1 MRRIGAIGSSDRLGG
16 SDSGAVMLTGQYRC
30 AGHDD
35 PPRVGLVVADTH
47 FWPSIYG
54 PFLNRVCMVEGM
66 VAAEAEPGPPRALA
80 PGSIAGETHPA
91 ARRLLDRP
99 FTDPTP
105 GTEEIR
111 MATAATECFAIV
123 TDRRRQFRA
132 ALRIAAA
139 MPQILAF
146 NRHPRQ

>member
-1 MRRIGAIGSSDRLGG
+1 
-16 SDSGAVMLTGQYRC
+16 
-30 AGHDD
+30 
-35 PPRVGLVVADTH
+35 
-47 FWPSIYG
+47 
-54 PFLNRVCMVEGM
+54 MVEGM

-111 MATAATECFAIV
+111 MATGAAKRLASIV
-123 TDRRRQFRA
+123 DGCQ
-132 ALRIAAA
+132 
-139 MPQILAF
+139 
-146 NRHPRQ
+146 